1 MCLYSSVF
9 YHGASHSPP
18 REEGLGVEPEV
29 SQKKSLTSLTN
40 CITLSILTFYDVRD
54 TVRDG
59 VKGERSSVG
68 RLAVCC
74 MVVRQDI

>member
-1 MCLYSSVF
+1 MCLYCSVF

-40 CITLSILTFYDVRD
+40 CITLSILVLYHVRD
-54 TVRDG
+54 NVRDG
-59 VKGERSSVG
+59 VKGERSSCG
-68 RLAVCC
+68 RHAVCLK
-74 MVVRQDI
+74 VVRQDM